1 MTVPPDLPP
10 LGGVLTLAGQR
21 LWHHLL
27 LIIGFAWTPNG
38 PTLIQPD
45 GEKKIGDNFDV
56 VRSAMQRLSRSFQP
70 KELADRA
77 FELY

>member
-27 LIIGFAWTPNG
+27 LIIGFA
-38 PTLIQPD
+38 
-45 GEKKIGDNFDV
+45 
-56 VRSAMQRLSRSFQP
+56 
-70 KELADRA
+70 
-77 FELY
+77 